1 MAACT
6 CNGSRFRRLRASGHR
21 DRAPRSGRSRP
32 AVLDS
37 LLTSGFATPTWL
49 RRRVPWLLL
58 LACSSLHAE
67 PVRSLTILH
76 LNDLHARLL
85 PDDRGRGGFAHVAEV
100 IRRERAKSDAVLV
113 MHGGD
118 LVQGSPVSTIFEGV
132 PVYEVAS
139 KLGLDFHTLGNHEF
153 DYGWRKIPEFIREAS
168 FPVVSANVVNR
179 EGELLAE
186 EAYRIREVNGIRVA
200 VIGVLTGE
208 LNRLTR
214 ASLRGPWNTLPVTET
229 VTRYVDEIGSRA
241 DLIVVLSHIFP
252 DEEDRILREN
262 PRVPV
267 IISGHHHG
275 GQDEVKEYQGRIC
288 VKTRPYGRELGRL
301 DIEFDLDRK
310 RVVSHRWMRI
320 PVNARTYPPD
330 PATLVLVE
338 KWEARVAKV
347 VDVPIGESAR
357 TFHRHELQPWIESVM
372 RDAVGADLAY
382 MNLGG
387 IRDGLPRGRI
397 LARHIWN
404 VMPFDNL
411 IVTARLNGDRLPNE
425 LRTGGGIDPER
436 EYMVATNDFIAEKW
450 RERGVEFGRD
460 GPALRDALI
469 NWVRKH
475 KVVR

>member
-1 MAACT
+1 M
-6 CNGSRFRRLRASGHR
+6 S
-21 DRAPRSGRSRP
+21 RSGPARACFSRP
-32 AVLDS
+32 
-37 LLTSGFATPTWL
+37 LLTAALSILRWS
-49 RRRVPWLLL
+49 RRRFLWLLL
-58 LACSSLHAE
+58 PACCSLYAE

-85 PDDRGRGGFAHVAEV
+85 PDDRGRGGFAHVAEA

-153 DYGWRKIPEFIREAS
+153 DYGWRRIPEFIREAS
-168 FPVVSANVVNR
+168 FPVVSANVVNA
-179 EGELLAE
+179 EGKLLARH
-186 EAYRIREVNGIRVA
+186 AYRIREVNGIRVA
-200 VIGVLTGE
+200 VIGLLTGE
-208 LNRLTR
+208 LSRLTR

-229 VTRYVDEIGSRA
+229 VARYVDEIGDRA
-241 DLIVVLSHIFP
+241 DLIVVLAHIFP
-252 DEEDRILREN
+252 DEEDRILRQN

-275 GQDEVKEYQGRIC
+275 GQDEVKEHQGRIC

-301 DIEFDLDRK
+301 DIEFDVGRK
-310 RVVSHRWMRI
+310 RLVSHRWKRI
-320 PVNARTYPPD
+320 PVDARSYPPD
-330 PATLVLVE
+330 PATLELVE
-338 KWEARVAKV
+338 KWEARVAKI
-347 VDVPIGESAR
+347 VDVPIGESSRAFR
-357 TFHRHELQPWIESVM
+357 RHELQAWIESVM
-372 RDAVGADLAY
+372 QDAVGADLAY

-387 IRDGLPRGRI
+387 IRDGLPHGRL

-404 VMPFDNL
+404 IMPFDNL
-411 IVTARLNGDRLPNE
+411 IVTARLRGDRLPDE
-425 LRTGGGIDPER
+425 LLQRRGIDPQR
-436 EYMVATNDFIAEKW
+436 EYIVATNDFIAEKW
-450 RERGVEFGRD
+450 RERGLEFGED

-469 NWVRKH
+469 EWVRKH